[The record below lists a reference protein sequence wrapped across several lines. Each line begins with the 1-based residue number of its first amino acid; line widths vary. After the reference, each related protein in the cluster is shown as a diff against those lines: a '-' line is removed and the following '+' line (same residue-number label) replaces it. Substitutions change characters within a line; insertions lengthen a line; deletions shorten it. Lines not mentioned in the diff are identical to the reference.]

1 MCKKMIEFIFIIA
14 GLFSLIVCTWGLA
27 ISNPILTEGPTC
39 GKQMYIFMEAIGW
52 FIWGQIIV
60 HTTYLLFFCKEC
72 KRNVFDRLFKLDEY
86 KIIYFVFIA
95 IPIFCYLIWFI
106 QEFYKNEKLYRECNN
121 YDATLAN
128 IIVIEKLLLEIIYW
142 TANWINRCF
151 DRDNEQKNE
160 QLIEIPVAVPI
171 AVQTSVPTELIVVPI
186 EEVNV
191 E

>member
-1 MCKKMIEFIFIIA
+1 MIEFIFFGW
-14 GLFSLIVCTWGLA
+14 GLISLIVCTWGLA
-27 ISNPILTEGPTC
+27 ISNPILIEGPTC
-39 GKQMYIFMEAIGW
+39 GIHMYILMETVGW

-60 HTTYLLFFCKEC
+60 HTIYLLFFCK
-72 KRNVFDRLFKLDEY
+72 KDNRTLFDKFFKLDEY

-128 IIVIEKLLLEIIYW
+128 ILVINKLLIDFLYW

-151 DRDNEQKNE
+151 DHDNEQKNE

-171 AVQTSVPTELIVVPI
+171 AVQTSVPTELVVVPI